1 MAAMITSCPLL
12 RLFLSGCLLAPTFAV
27 APALACNTC
36 GCRTDGGICE
46 PSEPHATQPTILNM
60 SSYKTASR
68 REAESGPLS
77 VDPPPQNAGSAFK
90 FAVVGDTQG
99 LQFLQKLTTDMNAH
113 NPALVVYPGD
123 LVDTGS
129 VPAWN
134 QWKSLSSHFVGGP
147 NMRLPVPGNHDLP
160 VGGDLQWQQTFN
172 WLPNSPIIGG
182 AKGIDKMD
190 YFVDYQNTRFISVTT
205 DSQVQGNGGPP
216 AAQQWLTNLL
226 NDPSTQSKDHVF
238 VYSHHPIT
246 FNNYDGT
253 GGTAGPW
260 WQSMAQSGVV
270 DSVFVGHWHQYQPSQ
285 PDPYHDMWET
295 IAGTGNTGFSG
306 HAWQNKIGF
315 TLVEVADE
323 RVVSRFY
330 GDADNDG
337 NYDDVL
343 DEFVMSDPAPQP
355 RGVVGYYGF
364 HDATR
369 NVDAAPAPLG
379 KANTGAY
386 VGNAKTVAG
395 SVRGP
400 ALSLDGNGDYAYGA
414 GIGDYN
420 LSVLR
425 DLTISIHANY
435 DTLSATAD
443 GNTLVSHTAD
453 VAGYTDREE
462 AVNQPYNLR
471 IRADRR
477 LQFFWERNNNV
488 KEIFTSTLA
497 ADIDPGEWHEYRV
510 TRDATLG
517 EVTFYLDGMQ
527 LGGKLSFDPLTELPT
542 GGAQG
547 TLHIGINY
555 NRDAPAKYVGAFD
568 GLLDELVIWNEVTL
582 DAFTPPNL
590 PCDLFADL
598 NADCALNAADWTLL
612 RTWQHTSLAG
622 LTLAEARGRGDLNGD
637 FRNDHQDFALFK
649 SAFDA
654 THGPGSF
661 AAMLTVPEPASLMTG
676 ALALI
681 ALLPWRQSRDVN
693 QQWCPVASIGADCG
707 PLSRPR

>member
-1 MAAMITSCPLL
+1 MIKHWPLL
-12 RLFLSGCLLAPTFAV
+12 RRLSIASLLAATFAV
-27 APALACNTC
+27 AAADACDLC
-36 GCRTDGGICE
+36 GCREVEDDCE
-46 PSEPHATQPTILNM
+46 PDESQLAQPTILNL
-60 SSYKTASR
+60 SSYKTTVTRAS
-68 REAESGPLS
+68 ENNGAASEPQAAGESNS
-77 VDPPPQNAGSAFK
+77 FK

-99 LQFLQKLTTDMNAH
+99 LVFLEKLTTDMNVH

-129 VPAWN
+129 VSAWN

-147 NMRLPVPGNHDLP
+147 TMRLPVPGNHDLP

-172 WLPNSPIIGG
+172 WLPNSPVISGV
-182 AKGIDKMD
+182 KGIDKMD
-190 YFVDYQNTRFISVTT
+190 YYVDHQNTRFISVTT
-205 DSQVQGNGGPP
+205 DSSLQNGGTP

-253 GGTAGPW
+253 GGTTGPW
-260 WQSMAQSGVV
+260 WESMAQSGVV
-270 DSVFVGHWHQYQPSQ
+270 DAVFVGHWHQYQPSQ

-315 TLVEVADE
+315 TLVEVAGE

-343 DEFVMSDPAPQP
+343 DEFVMADPVPP
-355 RGVVGYYGF
+355 PTGVVGYYGF
-364 HDATR
+364 LDATR

-379 KANTGAY
+379 KGNTGLY

-395 SVRGP
+395 PIHGP
-400 ALSLDGNGDYAYGA
+400 ALLLDGSGDYAYGG

-420 LSVLR
+420 LSLLR
-425 DLTISIHANY
+425 DLTISIHANF
-435 DTLSATAD
+435 DQLSNGAY
-443 GNTLVSHTAD
+443 GNTLVSHTSD
-453 VAGYTDREE
+453 VAGYTDDEE

-471 IRADRR
+471 ILADRR
-477 LQFFWERNNNV
+477 LQFFWERGNNNT

-497 ADIDPGEWHEYRV
+497 ADIDPGQWHEYRV

-517 EVTFYLDGMQ
+517 EVAFYVDGVQ
-527 LGGKLSFDPLTELPT
+527 LGGKLNFDALTKLPT

-555 NRDAPAKYVGAFD
+555 NRDIPGSPGAPVKFVGAFD
-568 GLLDELVIWNEVTL
+568 GLVDELVIWNEVTL
-582 DAFTPPNL
+582 DPFSPGNL

-598 NADCALNAADWTLL
+598 NDDCALDADDWTLF
-612 RTWQHTSLAG
+612 RGWQHTTMTG
-622 LTLAEARGRGDLNGD
+622 LTLAEAMARGDLNGD
-637 FRNDHQDFALFK
+637 FRNNHEDFVLFK

-654 THGPGSF
+654 TNGPGSF
-661 AAMLTVPEPASLMTG
+661 AAMLVVPEPMTAALSTLTLLMLAVRRRAAS
-676 ALALI
+676 A
-681 ALLPWRQSRDVN
+681 RR
-693 QQWCPVASIGADCG
+693 
-707 PLSRPR
+707 

>member
-1 MAAMITSCPLL
+1 MKHWPRNTELSPPARALHYLAWLTAFALLPLAVTK
-12 RLFLSGCLLAPTFAV
+12 SAV
-27 APALACNTC
+27 ACDTC
-36 GCRTDGGICE
+36 HCKDVGDDEECE
-46 PSEPHATQPTILNM
+46 PAATHTAQPAILNLT
-60 SSYKTASR
+60 SFKTNVGR
-68 REAESGPLS
+68 QDRDPLANTATS
-77 VDPPPQNAGSAFK
+77 FK

-99 LQFLQKLTTDMNAH
+99 LQFLEKLTTDMNVH

-134 QWKSLSSHFVGGP
+134 QWKSLSSHFIGGP
-147 NMRLPVPGNHDLP
+147 TMRLPVPGNHDLP

-172 WLPNSPIIGG
+172 WLPNSPTIGG

-190 YFVDYQNTRFISVTT
+190 YYVDYGNTRFISVTT
-205 DSQVQGNGGPP
+205 DSQVQGVGGPP

-285 PDPYHDMWET
+285 PDPYNDMWET

-315 TLVEVADE
+315 TLVEVAGE

-343 DEFVMSDPAPQP
+343 DEFVMSDPAPRP
-355 RGVVGYYGF
+355 TGVVGYYGF
-364 HDATR
+364 HDGAR

-379 KANTGAY
+379 KQNTGAY
-386 VGNAKTVAG
+386 VGNATTVAG
-395 SVRGP
+395 PIHGP
-400 ALSLDGNGDYAYGA
+400 ALLLDGNGDYAYGA

-425 DLTISIHANY
+425 DLTISVQANF
-435 DTLSATAD
+435 DSLSAAVD
-443 GNTLVSHTAD
+443 GNTLVSHTAN

-471 IRADRR
+471 IGADGKLR
-477 LQFFWERNNNV
+477 FFWERNNNV
-488 KEIFTSTLA
+488 KQIFTSTLA
-497 ADIDPGEWHEYRV
+497 ADVEAGEWHEYRV
-510 TRDATLG
+510 TRDATTG
-517 EVTFYLDGMQ
+517 EVKFYVDGVQ
-527 LGGKLSFDPLTELPT
+527 LGNTLSFNPLTELPT

-555 NRDAPAKYVGAFD
+555 NRDQAAKFFGAFD
-568 GLLDELVIWNEVTL
+568 GLIDELVIWNEVTT
-582 DAFTPPNL
+582 DVFVPPDL

-598 NADCALNAADWTLL
+598 TGDCALDAADWMIL
-612 RTWQHTSLAG
+612 RTWQHQSLAG
-622 LTLAEARGRGDLNGD
+622 LTLAEAAARGDLNGD
-637 FRNDHQDFALFK
+637 LRNDHEDFVLFK
-649 SAFDA
+649 SAFEA
-654 THGPGSF
+654 TNGLGSF
-661 AAMLTVPEPASLMTG
+661 AAMLLVPEPAVSTM
-676 ALALI
+676 AVI
-681 ALLPWRQSRDVN
+681 ALLGFVRRR
-693 QQWCPVASIGADCG
+693 A
-707 PLSRPR
+707 R

>member
-1 MAAMITSCPLL
+1 MTFPSRIFAGMLALVSLGAQAAD
-12 RLFLSGCLLAPTFAV
+12 
-27 APALACNTC
+27 ACDTC
-36 GCRTDGGICE
+36 GCRRNGLACDPAEAHAAQPAILNFTSFKAARDSSG
-46 PSEPHATQPTILNM
+46 SEPQ
-60 SSYKTASR
+60 ASTD
-68 REAESGPLS
+68 S
-77 VDPPPQNAGSAFK
+77 FK

-99 LQFLQKLTTDMNAH
+99 LAFLEKLTTDMNAH

-134 QWKSLSSHFVGGP
+134 QWKALSQHFVGGP
-147 NMRLPVPGNHDLP
+147 TMRLPVPGNHDLP

-172 WLPNSPIIGG
+172 WLPNSPVIGG

-190 YFVDYQNTRFISVTT
+190 YFVDYQNSRFISVTT
-205 DSQVQGNGGPP
+205 DSQVQGVGGPP

-226 NDPSTQSKDHVF
+226 NDQSTQSKDHVF

-253 GGTAGPW
+253 GGTSGPW

-306 HAWQNKIGF
+306 HSWQNKIGF
-315 TLVEVADE
+315 TLVDVAGD

-337 NYDDVL
+337 NYDDVM
-343 DEFVMSDPAPQP
+343 DEFVMSDPAPPP
-355 RGVVGYYGF
+355 RGVVAYYGF

-379 KANTGAY
+379 KRNTGLY

-395 SVRGP
+395 PIHGP
-400 ALSLDGNGDYAYGA
+400 SLSLDGSGDYAYGG

-420 LSVLR
+420 LSILR
-425 DLTISIHANY
+425 DLTISIRANF
-435 DTLSATAD
+435 DQLSSGAFA
-443 GNTLVSHTAD
+443 NTLVSHTSD
-453 VAGYTDREE
+453 VAGHTDREE
-462 AVNQPYNLR
+462 IVNQPYNLR
-471 IRADRR
+471 IRPDRK
-477 LQFFWERNNNV
+477 LEFFWERGNNNT

-510 TRDATLG
+510 TRDATFG
-517 EVTFYLDGMQ
+517 QVAFYVDGVQ
-527 LGGKLSFDPLTELPT
+527 LGATLSFDALTKLPT

-555 NRDAPAKYVGAFD
+555 NRDVAGPPGASSKLVGAFD
-568 GLLDELVIWNEVTL
+568 GLVDELVIWNEATTA
-582 DAFTPPNL
+582 AFVPPNL

-598 NADCALNAADWTLL
+598 TGDCILNAADWMQFRSGQFLNMT
-612 RTWQHTSLAG
+612 G
-622 LTLAEARGRGDLNGD
+622 MTLAEAAALGDLNGD
-637 FRNDHQDFALFK
+637 LRNDHEDFVLFK
-649 SAFDA
+649 SAFEA
-654 THGPGSF
+654 TNGPGSF
-661 AAMLTVPEPASLMTG
+661 AAMLAVPEPAGASLAM
-676 ALALI
+676 LALVSMTRRRR
-681 ALLPWRQSRDVN
+681 ARRQ
-693 QQWCPVASIGADCG
+693 A
-707 PLSRPR
+707 